1 MKQKQGY
8 SDLDYFKYK
17 LDIIAETSNK
27 VIGLLPN
34 EKREFRQKL
43 SVPMIYAING
53 KFKITGEGRHT
64 SCFKKKKRGKKKLKP
79 MIL

>member
-8 SDLDYFKYK
+8 SDLEYFKYK
-17 LDIIAETSNK
+17 LDIISETSNK
-27 VIGLLPN
+27 VIGLLPD

-53 KFKITGEGRHT
+53 KFKI
-64 SCFKKKKRGKKKLKP
+64 
-79 MIL
+79 